1 LVSVATAGLGE
12 TEVNSSVDCVRNENP
27 GAIDIDTGVGDEVVE
42 VSVMVDEEIRS
53 ETLEDK
59 LTIVP
64 PEVVWE
70 T

>member
-1 LVSVATAGLGE
+1 VSVAAAGLEE

-27 GAIDIDTGVGDEVVE
+27 GAIDIDAGVGDEVVE
-42 VSVMVDEEIRS
+42 TSVVEIRL

-59 LTIVP
+59 LTEVP
-64 PEVVWE
+64 PDDDWG